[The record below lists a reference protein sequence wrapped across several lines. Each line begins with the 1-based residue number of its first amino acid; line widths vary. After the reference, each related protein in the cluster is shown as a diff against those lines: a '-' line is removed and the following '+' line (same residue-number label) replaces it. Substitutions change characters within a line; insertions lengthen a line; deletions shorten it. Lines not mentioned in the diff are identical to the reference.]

1 MAVIATGMDMPKS
14 CWECPLTE
22 KMSCFNFDFE
32 DSEKRPKDCP
42 LKSVEGLI
50 EKINNLSDTIRGI
63 RSDGNCFFTPEEV
76 IKIIKEYCELEESN
90 EQRSID

>member
-1 MAVIATGMDMPKS
+1 MAVIVTGMDMPKS
-14 CWECPLTE
+14 CLECPLTE

-50 EKINNLSDTIRGI
+50 ESVENAMILMGI
-63 RSDGNCFFTPEEV
+63 PQANRVDV
-76 IKIIKEYCELEESN
+76 MDRIVAYCGLEESN
-90 EQRSID
+90 GISC